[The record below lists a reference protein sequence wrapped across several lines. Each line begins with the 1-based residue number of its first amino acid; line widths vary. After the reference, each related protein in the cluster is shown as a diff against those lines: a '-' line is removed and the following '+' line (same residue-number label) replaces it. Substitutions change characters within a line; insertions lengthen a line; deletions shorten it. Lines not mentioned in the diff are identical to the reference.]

1 LHNPAV
7 SLLHCSQ
14 MDNETKQRPRKK
26 KGARPTAQDIAKLA
40 GVSQSTVSRILAGD
54 PSHFFS
60 EKTRQR
66 VLSVAAEQGY
76 SPHPI
81 ARALRGKQTQLIG
94 LIVRGITDPFFA
106 ELVSEL
112 SVQARALGYQVILG
126 HAHSDPNEVLQ
137 VSKVLD
143 PRQTDGVILL
153 GDWQEDEQAVQEILE
168 GRRAVVA
175 MCRGGTKS
183 QAITVNSDNRAGM
196 VALLD
201 HLTGLGH
208 RRLAFISGGWLGDL
222 RERRDE
228 FIRYADQKGI
238 SIDPRWLIDG
248 DDNPESGYRAL
259 EQLLTE
265 RERPTAILAADDLL
279 AIGILKS
286 ARDRGIRVPEDFSVT
301 GFDGIELARYV
312 CPALTTVRQPID
324 AMSRLALENL
334 MAQIRGEPN
343 SPHQLIRVTP
353 QLILRE
359 STGPAK

>member
-1 LHNPAV
+1 
-7 SLLHCSQ
+7 
-14 MDNETKQRPRKK
+14 MDNGLKRKARQI
-26 KGARPTAQDIAKLA
+26 KGARPTAQDIATLA

-66 VLSVAAEQGY
+66 VLSIAAEHGY

-94 LIVRGITDPFFA
+94 VIVRGITDPFFA

-112 SVQARALGYQVILG
+112 SVRARALGYQVVLG

-143 PRQTDGVILL
+143 PRQTDGVILV
-153 GDWQEDEQAVQEILE
+153 GDWQEDEQAIQEILE

-175 MCRGGTKS
+175 MCRGETKS
-183 QAITVNSDNRAGM
+183 EAITINSDNKAGM

-201 HLTGLGH
+201 LLTGLGH

-228 FIRYADQKGI
+228 FIRYADRKGLP
-238 SIDPRWLIDG
+238 IDSGWLIDG
-248 DDNPESGYRAL
+248 ADDPESGYWAL
-259 EQLLTE
+259 DQLLTLH
-265 RERPTAILAADDLL
+265 ERPTAILAADDLL
-279 AIGILKS
+279 AIGVLKS
-286 ARDRGIRVPEDFSVT
+286 ARDRGIGVPRDFSVT
-301 GFDGIELARYV
+301 GFDGIKLARFV

-324 AMSRLALENL
+324 AMSQLALQNL
-334 MAQIRGEPN
+334 MAQIRGEQV
-343 SPHQLIRVTP
+343 SSHQLIRVTP
-353 QLILRE
+353 QLIQGE
-359 STGPAK
+359 STGPVI